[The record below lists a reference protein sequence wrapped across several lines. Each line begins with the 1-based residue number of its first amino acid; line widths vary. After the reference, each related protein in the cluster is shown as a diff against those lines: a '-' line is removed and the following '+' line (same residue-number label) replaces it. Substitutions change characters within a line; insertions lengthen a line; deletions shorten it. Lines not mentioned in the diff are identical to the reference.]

1 MTVDMTRHQESQ
13 PTVTV
18 RIQNAPGEPPVMG
31 ALPTTPVDPS
41 GRFTIQDVPPGRYV
55 ISASLPVRSARL
67 GGAELLD
74 TYLDVSGNEDIQGIQ
89 VLVSD
94 RSSQLSGLITAGSD
108 YDASEYTVIVASSDP
123 DHWRPG
129 SRRVVT
135 TRANLAGRYTV
146 SLPPG
151 NYVVG
156 LVTDFESGMQNDA
169 EFLKALVASGVPV
182 TIGDGDRA
190 TRDLRAGR

>member
-1 MTVDMTRHQESQ
+1 M
-13 PTVTV
+13 
-18 RIQNAPGEPPVMG
+18 
-31 ALPTTPVDPS
+31 
-41 GRFTIQDVPPGRYV
+41 
-55 ISASLPVRSARL
+55 
-67 GGAELLD
+67 
-74 TYLDVSGNEDIQGIQ
+74 
-89 VLVSD
+89 
-94 RSSQLSGLITAGSD
+94 
-108 YDASEYTVIVASSDP
+108 
-123 DHWRPG
+123 
-129 SRRVVT
+129 VT